1 MGEAIAITS
10 MIAFAMLLGGFMGSG
25 ITLFVQGQ
33 MARRSQTDESQ
44 RRLEEQVLQR
54 LEGVLGRITDRIEQL
69 DERVSFSEKLLE
81 DRSDREN

>member
-1 MGEAIAITS
+1 
-10 MIAFAMLLGGFMGSG
+10 MGSG